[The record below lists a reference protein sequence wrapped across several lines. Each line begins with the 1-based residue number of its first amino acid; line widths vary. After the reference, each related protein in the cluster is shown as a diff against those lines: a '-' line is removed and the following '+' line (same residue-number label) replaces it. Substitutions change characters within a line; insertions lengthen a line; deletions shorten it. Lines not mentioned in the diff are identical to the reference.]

1 MVFLVYKITCI
12 PSGRSYIGFTSR
24 TLKQRWRDHCKNR
37 VNKGTF
43 QYALAKYGREAFR
56 IETIGRSSSA
66 TEAIELERRLIA
78 EHRTLVPNGY
88 NMTSGGEMHPGCKL
102 SVETRTKIGDS
113 SRGRKHDATS
123 RAKMSAARKGIPKS
137 PEHNA
142 AVSRSKRGIKKSPEA
157 VANMRI
163 ARKRRRI
170 AERLADPRSDEE
182 IAQDRAE
189 RKRKQSREGA
199 RRQRAK
205 IAAGL
210 KLRRRAP
217 AKIISE
223 LRKVRDGGSVELL
236 DGIISWAEGCE

>member
-113 SRGRKHDATS
+113 SRTRRHIS
-123 RAKMSAARKGIPKS
+123 RQNECGTQRHSEESGTQRGCQPI
-137 PEHNA
+137 ETRHQEI
-142 AVSRSKRGIKKSPEA
+142 SRSCRQHEDCAQAQAYSGTA
-157 VANMRI
+157 C
-163 ARKRRRI
+163 
-170 AERLADPRSDEE
+170 RS
-182 IAQDRAE
+182 A
-189 RKRKQSREGA
+189 
-199 RRQRAK
+199 
-205 IAAGL
+205 
-210 KLRRRAP
+210 LR
-217 AKIISE
+217 
-223 LRKVRDGGSVELL
+223 
-236 DGIISWAEGCE
+236 